1 MAGPSEQDR
10 GVAAESPV
18 SARDLRRL
26 FGALD
31 AGGDR
36 RSAVRL
42 VEQRQIVGSVAEHRH
57 AECFQQFGRRGNVQ
71 DGLHARGDDQRLGS
85 DQLAEVGRD
94 VRRSGEAAVDAAE
107 AARAHETD
115 PDDPARR
122 ERAADR
128 RRADDALGNRRREVA
143 RTHLARLGGEAAEL
157 VLRQADAQQPVQ
169 NADRRGHGACRA
181 HPPLALET
189 DRDTLAGRE
198 AVRDER
204 RLERDHR
211 SPVCERMAD
220 LVRDLEQIHHGIE
233 PSFAT
238 QRAAAASASS
248 GPPTR

>member
-1 MAGPSEQDR
+1 M
-10 GVAAESPV
+10 AAEPPV
-18 SARDLRRL
+18 SARDPRRL

-36 RSAVRL
+36 RPAVRL
-42 VEQRQIVGSVAEHRH
+42 VEQRQVVGAVAEHRH
-57 AECFQQFGRRGNVQ
+57 AERLEQLGRRGHVQ
-71 DGLHARGDDQRLGS
+71 DRLHARGDDQRLGS
-85 DQLAEVGRD
+85 DQLAEVGGD

-107 AARAHETD
+107 AARAHEPD
-115 PDDPARR
+115 PDDPAGG

-143 RTHLARLGGEAAEL
+143 RADLARVGGEAAEL
-157 VLRQADAQQPVQ
+157 VLRQADAQQPVE
-169 NADRRGHGACRA
+169 NADRGGHPARRA
-181 HPPLALET
+181 HAPLALEP
-189 DRDTLAGRE
+189 DLDALAGRE

-211 SPVCERMAD
+211 PPVCESVAD